1 MKFQSHKM
9 RTLVLFVQL
18 ILAVPY
24 PKLKSVR
31 QSIRENRR
39 HYVANAKM
47 FDRINKRLEVYENR
61 TQALEEELSQVKHK
75 LEVVE
80 AKNLMLK
87 ADINKLN
94 TTEDYDYESAYSR

>member
-1 MKFQSHKM
+1 MKSP
-9 RTLVLFVQL
+9 VLFVQL
-18 ILAVPY
+18 VLAVPY

-61 TQALEEELSQVKHK
+61 TQSLEEELSQVKHK
-75 LEVVE
+75 LEAVE
-80 AKNLMLK
+80 AENVMLK

-94 TTEDYDYESAYSR
+94 TTEDYNYESDYSR